1 MDALVVFDDADNE
14 EKEESPDIMEFAP
27 FIFNECPP
35 EGSLLLIMVFIIGWG
50 AIGVGFDV
58 VGCSDRLN
66 LYGFILHTECCKF
79 IVVVR
84 GCA

>member
-1 MDALVVFDDADNE
+1 LVVFDDADNE

-35 EGSLLLIMVFIIGWG
+35 EGSLLLIMVFIIGWR
-50 AIGVGFDV
+50 AIGVGVGFDV

-66 LYGFILHTECCKF
+66 QDNKGIDSSNDQRWEL
-79 IVVVR
+79 V
-84 GCA
+84 